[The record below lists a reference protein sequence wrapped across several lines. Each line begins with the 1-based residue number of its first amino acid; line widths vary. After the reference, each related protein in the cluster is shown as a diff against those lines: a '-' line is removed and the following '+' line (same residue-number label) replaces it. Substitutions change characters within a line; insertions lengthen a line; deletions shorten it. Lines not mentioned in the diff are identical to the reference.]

1 MFNLTIPAQVRE
13 EKKKRRKRRKKKEK
27 SARFTWMGCTY
38 CSAARTISFFLL
50 SVSDLQQKATGEMRE
65 SAGCAGCRQGE
76 EGEVDGGGVKQTL
89 AFGVAV

>member
-13 EKKKRRKRRKKKEK
+13 EKKKRRKRRKTKEK
-27 SARFTWMGCTY
+27 TARFTWMGCTY
-38 CSAARTISFFLL
+38 CSAAQTIFFFLL

-65 SAGCAGCRQGE
+65 SAAGAGCRQGE
-76 EGEVDGGGVKQTL
+76 EGGGRRGGVKQTL